1 MSGSSDFVALCRKI
15 ILAYYPKSIV
25 KIQDI
30 SVQPDHVE
38 ILMNVDSNKW
48 EDTEIFRFYRTTG
61 SIGELYVRDFQA
73 KVNESK
79 ADRGICFTAGTFS
92 EEAKKYAEGRPIDLI
107 LKEGLIKLLKKVDL

>member
-1 MSGSSDFVALCRKI
+1 
-15 ILAYYPKSIV
+15 
-25 KIQDI
+25 
-30 SVQPDHVE
+30 
-38 ILMNVDSNKW
+38 MNVDSNKW